1 MSQNYS
7 GYNVVKACLYLQE
20 IYITDQYISTGTITQ
35 LYSPLNAVIPIIG
48 DEGSKIMWHH

>member
-20 IYITDQYISTGTITQ
+20 IYITDQYISSRTITQ

-48 DEGSKIMWHH
+48 AEGSKIMWHH